1 VIRQAD
7 PIDRRIK
14 RVYVTKQAKG
24 FLEKLRK
31 ETDKFNAKIIHGI
44 DREQLDSAAHALM
57 AMKHNLLALSDGK
70 QPKGEMEHDEEV
82 APRAKPRKRRRA
94 A

>member
-1 VIRQAD
+1 
-7 PIDRRIK
+7 
-14 RVYVTKQAKG
+14 
-24 FLEKLRK
+24 
-31 ETDKFNAKIIHGI
+31 
-44 DREQLDSAAHALM
+44 M